1 MGRFTEIALP
11 KDFIDYSRKLPEALL
26 YKAAQDLDK
35 KAAETDTL
43 SAGIN
48 KLFDIKL
55 APSQQS
61 QEDYKRITSSYIK
74 EKNEIND
81 AAMKDPS
88 NIAQHNARIKQLAS
102 KISDDATAGQ
112 LKALKEQGEQY
123 WGNIAAKQTIYKDN
137 PELFNLY
144 KKDYDAGFTNST
156 YNTDLIKYGNVEEPM
171 MYANVDPKEMQDW
184 ASKQITTMSKFEN
197 ANEMNVRRLLSGAT
211 SDLVGVTGQDRKTAE
226 RLKEMFR
233 GSVPQEF
240 VNSFNQYNRAT
251 GYIDPTT
258 GQTIDESKYW
268 DSSTNSFNKTTRLGR
283 ALDAA
288 VIQGEQEDVQITTI
302 PNAGSIRNKGGN
314 GDSDEE
320 PKSNHTWSIHSS
332 INSLLTKRDAAVKA
346 NPLDVDTI
354 SGFETLI
361 KQAANDITGQVLN
374 VEYWKKNPQY
384 TNIFQPTGN
393 QALNPYTGAPI
404 TNSTKSQIVMPFV
417 KHRTG
422 TKERPNVFEP
432 SDFIIDFGAGT
443 AGMVYIRN
451 KGEAPTSY
459 VNPTLGDYKV
469 SNNTAVK
476 TRVFDLSKP
485 EDIKHIKNIVFLDGF
500 ITQNYG
506 QAKATTLQ
514 NFDEPDNE
522 E

>member
-35 KAAETDTL
+35 KAAETDAL

-144 KKDYDAGFTNST
+144 KKDYDTGFTNSM
-156 YNTDLIKYGNVEEPM
+156 YNSDLLKYGNVEEPM

-288 VIQGEQEDVQITTI
+288 VIQGEQEDVQITSI
-302 PNAGSIRNKGGN
+302 PNAGAIRRSGD
-314 GDSDEE
+314 GDSTAKPDEQ
-320 PKSNHTWSIHSS
+320 HSW
-332 INSLLTKRDAAVKA
+332 INANSSLDRVWTKLKTVDK
-346 NPLDVDTI
+346 NLQPDVYQGTYNLFNAQVDD
-354 SGFETLI
+354 LI
-361 KQAANDITGQVLN
+361 
-374 VEYWKKNPQY
+374 
-384 TNIFQPTGN
+384 
-393 QALNPYTGAPI
+393 
-404 TNSTKSQIVMPFV
+404 SQITRPSTWEKTEDYINYKVVRPFV
-417 KHRTG
+417 KG
-422 TKERPNVFEP
+422 
-432 SDFIIDFGAGT
+432 
-443 AGMVYIRN
+443 
-451 KGEAPTSY
+451 
-459 VNPTLGDYKV
+459 KV
-469 SNNTAVK
+469 ELNGGKDLNT
-476 TRVFDLSKP
+476 FSP
-485 EDIKHIKNIVFLDGF
+485 EDIELYFDKNAETNKETAVAKVKKNTAKVINGVPVIEYTTFNLKDTKQLAEFEKYLRVYGF
-500 ITQNYG
+500 
-506 QAKATTLQ
+506 
-514 NFDEPDNE
+514 ENE
-522 E
+522 EFVPKLPATVKTTDINVDEDN

>member
-211 SDLVGVTGQDRKTAE
+211 SNLVGITGQDRKTAE

-258 GQTIDESKYW
+258 GQPIDESKYW

-288 VIQGEQEDVQITTI
+288 VIQGVQEDVQITSI
-302 PNAGSIRNKGGN
+302 PNAGSIRNSGSGS
-314 GDSDEE
+314 GS
-320 PKSNHTWSIHSS
+320 SSGAAYHSWYVHP
-332 INSLLTKRDAAVKA
+332 AVKA
-346 NPLDVDTI
+346 AGDALDSISNDDVVNKTAALNRLVTTADKLTDSILDNREWVNDEQYLKNGYVTPFMRGKLSTSDNKINTFEPTDIIFDPKNNILKIKKI
-354 SGFETLI
+354 SG
-361 KQAANDITGQVLN
+361 KQENNPQTATDWKERLDSMKITGLPTPSPYTTFNLNDEKQRNLAKQYIIEFGFKDQNFAPQPNVSVKNTNISEGTQEALINNEFN
-374 VEYWKKNPQY
+374 VE
-384 TNIFQPTGN
+384 
-393 QALNPYTGAPI
+393 
-404 TNSTKSQIVMPFV
+404 
-417 KHRTG
+417 
-422 TKERPNVFEP
+422 EPN
-432 SDFIIDFGAGT
+432 
-443 AGMVYIRN
+443 
-451 KGEAPTSY
+451 
-459 VNPTLGDYKV
+459 
-469 SNNTAVK
+469 
-476 TRVFDLSKP
+476 
-485 EDIKHIKNIVFLDGF
+485 
-500 ITQNYG
+500 
-506 QAKATTLQ
+506 LQ
-514 NFDEPDNE
+514 D
-522 E
+522 

>member
-11 KDFIDYSRKLPEALL
+11 QNFIDYSRKLPEELL

-35 KAAETDTL
+35 KIAETDAL
-43 SAGIN
+43 AAGIN
-48 KLFDIKL
+48 KLFDIKI

-123 WGNIAAKQTIYKDN
+123 WGNVAAKQTVYKDN
-137 PELFNLY
+137 PELFNLW
-144 KKDYDAGFTNST
+144 KKDYDVNLTNKQ
-156 YNTDLIKYGNVEEPM
+156 YNTDLNTYGGIEEPM

-251 GYIDPTT
+251 SYIDPTT

-288 VIQGEQEDVQITTI
+288 VIQGMQEDVQITNI
-302 PNAGSIRNKGGN
+302 PNAGSIRHN
-314 GDSDEE
+314 GDGSGSEKE

-332 INSLLTKRDAAVKA
+332 INSLLSKRDAAVKA

-374 VEYWKKNPQY
+374 VEYWKDNPQY
-384 TNIFQPTGN
+384 KNLFNPNGKQAVNPLTGV
-393 QALNPYTGAPI
+393 PI
-404 TNSTKSQIVMPFV
+404 TNPTKNQIVMPFV
-417 KHRTG
+417 KHRVG
-422 TKERPNVFEP
+422 TKDRPNVFEP

-443 AGMVYIRN
+443 KGIAYIRN
-451 KGEAPTSY
+451 KSEAPTSY

-476 TRVFDLSKP
+476 TRIFDLSNPK
-485 EDIKHIKNIVFLDGF
+485 DIEHIKNIVFLDGF
-500 ITQNYG
+500 MTQNYG